1 MRKQR
6 RRFKACISEL
16 EKEIK
21 VREGAI
27 ERIHLAFESGAYDID
42 TYKERLKK
50 AREDISN
57 LDEEIRVLKR
67 KASNQDAISNKER
80 IEIINDFLERIE
92 NEKTEMEL
100 NKLYKKVIHSII
112 WTRTKNDEVA
122 IIINFL

>member
-16 EKEIK
+16 EKEVK
-21 VREGAI
+21 VIEGAI

-42 TYKERLKK
+42 TYKERLRK
-50 AREDISN
+50 AREDINN
-57 LDEEIRVLKR
+57 LDEEVRVLKR

-80 IEIINDFLERIE
+80 IEIINDFLERVE

-100 NKLYKKVIHSII
+100 NKLYKKVMHGMLSVHII
-112 WTRTKNDEVA
+112 T
-122 IIINFL
+122 L

>member
-1 MRKQR
+1 M
-6 RRFKACISEL
+6 
-16 EKEIK
+16 
-21 VREGAI
+21 REGAI

-67 KASNQDAISNKER
+67 KASNQDAISNKKR

-122 IIINFL
+122 ITINFL